1 MTRNDRGRTP
11 DLVLEMALHN
21 DGIAIIAGIDEAGR
35 GAWAGPVV
43 AAAVVLP
50 LERSNLKSELD
61 GVRDSKL
68 LSAHQ
73 RSHWAG
79 IILETATTIGVGQA
93 TAGEVDT
100 LGLIP
105 ATRSAM
111 IRAIYELDPSPDHL
125 LIDHILLPESEL
137 PQTALPRGDAIVL
150 SISAASIIAK
160 VTRDNIMIEIG
171 ERYPGYGFPRHKG
184 YGTSV
189 HREALAALGPSPVHR
204 RSFTPIAALL
214 SKTLAPTEKTESLDR
229 PLSGKTDQT

>member
-1 MTRNDRGRTP
+1 MPRNDRGRAP
-11 DLVLEMALHN
+11 DLVLELALHN

-50 LERSNLKSELD
+50 LERSDLKCELD

-73 RSHWAG
+73 RGHWAG
-79 IILETATTIGVGQA
+79 KIREIASTIGVGQA
-93 TAGEVDT
+93 TTEEIDT
-100 LGLIP
+100 LGLIS
-105 ATRSAM
+105 ATRTAM
-111 IRAIYELDPSPDHL
+111 ARAIHELDPSPDHL

-150 SISAASIIAK
+150 SIAAASIIAK
-160 VTRDNIMIEIG
+160 VTRDTIMIELD
-171 ERYPGYGFPRHKG
+171 ERYPGYGFPQHKG

-189 HREALAALGPSPVHR
+189 HRQALAALGPAPVHR
-204 RSFTPIAALL
+204 RSFAPIAALL
-214 SKTLAPTEKTESLDR
+214 SRIVAPT
-229 PLSGKTDQT
+229 

>member
-1 MTRNDRGRTP
+1 MTRNDHGRSP
-11 DLVLEMALHN
+11 DLVLEIALHN
-21 DGIAIIAGIDEAGR
+21 GGKAIIAGVDEAGR

-50 LERSNLKSELD
+50 LERSDLKSELD

-68 LSAHQ
+68 LSPHQ

-79 IILETATTIGVGQA
+79 IILKTATAIGVGQA
-93 TAGEVDT
+93 TAEEVDT
-100 LGLIP
+100 LCLIP
-105 ATRSAM
+105 APRSAM
-111 IRAIYELDPSPDHL
+111 ISAVHDLDPPPDHL

-160 VTRDNIMIEIG
+160 VTRDNIMIELG

-184 YGTSV
+184 YGTSF
-189 HREALAALGPSPVHR
+189 HKEALAALGPSPVHR

-214 SKTLAPTEKTESLDR
+214 SKTMAPTT
-229 PLSGKTDQT
+229 

>member
-1 MTRNDRGRTP
+1 MTRNDRGRVP
-11 DLVLEMALHN
+11 DLALEFALQN

-50 LERSNLKSELD
+50 LERSDLKSLLD

-68 LSAHQ
+68 LSARQ

-79 IILETATTIGVGQA
+79 IIREIASAIGVGQA
-93 TAGEVDT
+93 TAEEVDT

-111 IRAIYELDPSPDHL
+111 TRAIHELDPSPDHL
-125 LIDHILLPESEL
+125 LIDHILLPETAL

-150 SISAASIIAK
+150 SIAAASIIAK
-160 VTRDNIMIEIG
+160 VTRDNIMIELG
-171 ERYPGYGFPRHKG
+171 ECYPGYGFPQHKG
-184 YGTSV
+184 YGTRV
-189 HREALAALGPSPVHR
+189 HQEALAELGPSPVHR

-214 SKTLAPTEKTESLDR
+214 SKTMAPTT
-229 PLSGKTDQT
+229 